1 MPMRCFKVG
10 IIALVAVVGLQAC
23 NNLRPLY
30 GTNGIE
36 GDSSVVTELSN
47 VDIPLPKNRLQQL
60 IRNNLIS
67 AMSPPGREG
76 DGRYTLVVVP
86 DSDEFDLVIERNT
99 DVSRRSYR
107 LKVAY
112 SLKDSSSGR
121 KLVSGNTFSE
131 VSYDKI
137 TSEFANLQ
145 AKTNAEERAAQ
156 QVSQDIR
163 TRLAAYFATRSP
175 SS

>member
-1 MPMRCFKVG
+1 MRCFRVG
-10 IIALVAVVGLQAC
+10 IIALVALFGLQAC
-23 NNLRPLY
+23 NTFRPLY
-30 GTNGIE
+30 GTNGVE
-36 GDSSVVTELSN
+36 EQSSVVTELSN
-47 VDIPLPKNRLQQL
+47 VDIPEPKNRLQQL

-67 AMSPPGREG
+67 SMSPPGREG
-76 DGRYTLVVVP
+76 NGRYTLIIVP
-86 DSDEFDLVIERNT
+86 ASDEFNLVIQRNT
-99 DVSRRSYR
+99 DVSRSSYR
-107 LKVAY
+107 LKVAF
-112 SLKDSSSGR
+112 SLRDGTSGR
-121 KLVSGNTFSE
+121 KIYSGNTFSE

-145 AKTNAEERAAQ
+145 ARNNAEERAAR

>member
-1 MPMRCFKVG
+1 MRCLRVG
-10 IIALVAVVGLQAC
+10 TIVLVALFGLQAC
-23 NNLRPLY
+23 NDLRPLY
-30 GTNGIE
+30 GTNGLE
-36 GDSSVVTELSN
+36 QESSVVTELSN
-47 VDIPLPKNRLQQL
+47 IQIPEPKNRLQQL

-67 AMSPPGREG
+67 TMSPPGQEG
-76 DGRYTLVVVP
+76 DGRYTLVLVP
-86 DSDEFDLVIERNT
+86 QSDEFDLVIERNT

-107 LKVAY
+107 LKVDF
-112 SLKDSSSGR
+112 SLRDGSSGR
-121 KLVSGNTFSE
+121 KIYSGSTFSE

-145 AKTNAEERAAQ
+145 AKTNAEERASR

>member
-1 MPMRCFKVG
+1 MRCIRVG
-10 IIALVAVVGLQAC
+10 MVTLVALFGLQAC

-30 GTNGIE
+30 GTNGVE
-36 GDSSVVTELSN
+36 EQSSVVTELSN
-47 VDIPLPKNRLQQL
+47 IQIPEPKNRIQQL

-76 DGRYTLVVVP
+76 DGRYTLIIVP
-86 DSDEFDLVIERNT
+86 TDDEFDLVIQRNT

-107 LKVAY
+107 LKVAF
-112 SLKDSSSGR
+112 SLRDGASGR
-121 KLVSGNTFSE
+121 KIYSGSTFSE

-145 AKTNAEERAAQ
+145 AKTNAQERAAL

>member
-1 MPMRCFKVG
+1 MRCIRVG
-10 IIALVAVVGLQAC
+10 MIALAALFGLQAC

-30 GTNGIE
+30 GTNGVE
-36 GDSSVVTELSN
+36 EQSSVVTELSN
-47 VDIPLPKNRLQQL
+47 VQIPQPQNRIQQL

-67 AMSPPGREG
+67 SMSPPGREG
-76 DGRYTLVVVP
+76 DGRYTLVIAP
-86 DSDEFDLVIERNT
+86 TDDEFDLVIQRNT

-107 LKVAY
+107 LNVAF
-112 SLKDSSSGR
+112 SLRDGSSGR
-121 KLVSGNTFSE
+121 KIYSGKTFSE

-145 AKTNAEERAAQ
+145 ARTNAQERAAL

-163 TRLAAYFATRSP
+163 TRLAAFFATRNP

>member
-1 MPMRCFKVG
+1 MRCLRVG
-10 IIALVAVVGLQAC
+10 TIVLVALFGLQAC
-23 NNLRPLY
+23 SDLRPLY
-30 GTNGIE
+30 GTNGLDQE
-36 GDSSVVTELSN
+36 SSVVTELSN
-47 VDIPLPKNRLQQL
+47 IQIPEPKNRLQQL

-67 AMSPPGREG
+67 TMSPPGQEG
-76 DGRYTLVVVP
+76 DGRYTLVLVP
-86 DSDEFDLVIERNT
+86 QSDEFDLVIERNT

-107 LKVAY
+107 LKVAF
-112 SLKDSSSGR
+112 SLRDGSSGR
-121 KLVSGNTFSE
+121 QIYSGSTFSE

-145 AKTNAEERAAQ
+145 AKTNAEERAAR

>member
-1 MPMRCFKVG
+1 MRCIRVG
-10 IIALVAVVGLQAC
+10 MIALAALFGLQAC

-30 GTNGIE
+30 GTNGVE
-36 GDSSVVTELSN
+36 EQSSVVTELSN
-47 VDIPLPKNRLQQL
+47 VQIPQPQNRIQQL

-67 AMSPPGREG
+67 TMSPPGQEG
-76 DGRYTLVVVP
+76 DGRYTLVLVP
-86 DSDEFDLVIERNT
+86 QSDEFDLVIERNT

-107 LKVAY
+107 LKVAF
-112 SLKDSSSGR
+112 SLRDSSSGR
-121 KLVSGNTFSE
+121 KIYSGSTVSE

-145 AKTNAEERAAQ
+145 AKTNAEERAAR

-163 TRLAAYFATRSP
+163 TRLAAYFAKRSP

>member
-1 MPMRCFKVG
+1 MRCLRVG
-10 IIALVAVVGLQAC
+10 TIVLVALFGLQAC
-23 NNLRPLY
+23 SDLRPLY
-30 GTNGIE
+30 GTNGLE
-36 GDSSVVTELSN
+36 QESSVVTELSN
-47 VDIPLPKNRLQQL
+47 IQIPEPKNRLQQL

-67 AMSPPGREG
+67 TMSPPGQEG
-76 DGRYTLVVVP
+76 DGRYTLVLVP
-86 DSDEFDLVIERNT
+86 QSDEFDLVIERNT

-107 LKVAY
+107 LKVAF
-112 SLKDSSSGR
+112 SLRDGSSGR
-121 KLVSGNTFSE
+121 QIYSGSTFSE

-145 AKTNAEERAAQ
+145 AKTNAEERAAR

>member
-1 MPMRCFKVG
+1 MRCLRVG
-10 IIALVAVVGLQAC
+10 TIALVALFGLQAC

-30 GTNGIE
+30 GTNGVDQE
-36 GDSSVVTELSN
+36 SSVVTELSN
-47 VDIPLPKNRLQQL
+47 IQIPEPKNRLQQL

-67 AMSPPGREG
+67 TMSPPGQEG
-76 DGRYTLVVVP
+76 DGSYTLVLVP
-86 DSDEFDLVIERNT
+86 QSDEFDLVIQRNT

-107 LKVAY
+107 LKVAF
-112 SLKDSSSGR
+112 SLRDGSSGR
-121 KLVSGNTFSE
+121 KIYSGSTFSE

-145 AKTNAEERAAQ
+145 AKTNAEERAAR

>member
-1 MPMRCFKVG
+1 MTMRCFRVG
-10 IIALVAVVGLQAC
+10 IIMLVALFGLQAC

-30 GTNGIE
+30 GTNGVE
-36 GDSSVVTELSN
+36 EQSSVVTELSN
-47 VDIPLPKNRLQQL
+47 VEIPQPKNRLQQL

-67 AMSPPGREG
+67 SMSPPGREG
-76 DGRYTLVVVP
+76 DGRYTLVIVP
-86 DSDEFDLVIERNT
+86 ASDEFDLVIQRNT

-107 LKVAY
+107 LKVAF
-112 SLKDSSSGR
+112 SLRDGTSGR
-121 KLVSGNTFSE
+121 KIYSGSTFSE

-145 AKTNAEERAAQ
+145 ARNNAEERASR

-163 TRLAAYFATRSP
+163 TRLAAFFATRSP